1 MSSFSPV
8 LLIRAQCTCREPG
21 VVKSRA
27 VDLPQVV
34 HRRRKDVCEL
44 SKPCAST
51 LLALFSF
58 SACSCRR
65 SDIPHSVSDIRAHS
79 VLVVERVVVDSCLT
93 LIPADSTRRF
103 RSGSLMSPTTTTLIV
118 VLPSRFRSG
127 VAWMHAGRR
136 KGQRRKGQ
144 GRPRHVGWLDGLG
157 GLGCV
162 VWTTGRV
169 YCI

>member
-27 VDLPQVV
+27 VDLPQSV

-44 SKPCAST
+44 SNPWCVSLSPHVRVVLPC
-51 LLALFSF
+51 F
-58 SACSCRR
+58 
-65 SDIPHSVSDIRAHS
+65 PHSVSDIRAHN
-79 VLVVERVVVDSCLT
+79 VLVVERVRIKHVHHYFPEISIHLAARPF
-93 LIPADSTRRF
+93 L
-103 RSGSLMSPTTTTLIV
+103 SGLPISPTTTLTV
-118 VLPSRFRSG
+118 VLPSRLRSG

-136 KGQRRKGQ
+136 KGQV
-144 GRPRHVGWLDGLG
+144 RHVGWLDGLG
-157 GLGCV
+157 GLGCM